1 MNHFDLIDK
10 AFFLKKTPIFNAL
23 DLDLLLT
30 IADKLHLHT
39 LEENSTI
46 FVPGE
51 SGNRLY
57 FVLSGCVEIFS
68 STSVPLATVAPY
80 GFFGQESLFNNL
92 PRSYTTITRDRTELL
107 SLTRTN
113 LYSIISECPSVAV
126 AFLSELHR
134 KVDCTF

>member
-1 MNHFDLIDK
+1 MNNLDLIDK
-10 AFFLKKTPIFNAL
+10 AFFLKKTPIFNTL

-39 LEENSTI
+39 LEGHSTI
-46 FVPGE
+46 FTPGE

-57 FVLSGCVEIFS
+57 FVLSGNVEILS
-68 STSVPLATVAPY
+68 CASAPLATVAPY

-92 PRSYTTITRDRTELL
+92 PRSYTSITRERTDLL

-134 KVDCTF
+134 KVDCVF